1 MKTLGT
7 LLALAAL
14 ALLFVVA
21 SGILQR
27 IETFGMSPGTL
38 DQLQSTHVPSQREL
52 RQQSIELTGSL

>member
-1 MKTLGT
+1 MRALGV

-21 SGILQR
+21 SGILQH
-27 IETFGMSPGTL
+27 IESFGMSPGTL

-52 RQQSIELTGSL
+52 REQSIQLTGSL